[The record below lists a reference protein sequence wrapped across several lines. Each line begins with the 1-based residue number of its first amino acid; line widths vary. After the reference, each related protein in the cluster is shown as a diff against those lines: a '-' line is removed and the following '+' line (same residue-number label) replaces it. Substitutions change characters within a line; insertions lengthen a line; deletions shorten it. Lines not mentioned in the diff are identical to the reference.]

1 MNLIP
6 LTHRLKNP
14 NAIENLC
21 QGVMRRGFVNAHCLR
36 RIYEISPPTRTNPLT
51 HEERE
56 DITVFLL
63 TFLFNV
69 SGIIDNLSWIWFYE
83 KKICE
88 KEDPEKFKFKVHL
101 FDKDFKKYLTDE
113 VKKELQIFNKWQNH
127 IKNFRDPIAHRI
139 PLYVIPYFLD
149 EEGARKHKLLVE
161 KFNNETDIDERK
173 RLLEEM
179 DNCGVYEPA
188 YMHSFSEES
197 PLVAMHPQLL
207 ADTNTII
214 ELIKIIQCNL

>member
-1 MNLIP
+1 
-6 LTHRLKNP
+6 
-14 NAIENLC
+14 
-21 QGVMRRGFVNAHCLR
+21 MRRGFVNAHCLR

-127 IKNFRDPIAHRI
+127 IKN
-139 PLYVIPYFLD
+139 
-149 EEGARKHKLLVE
+149 
-161 KFNNETDIDERK
+161 
-173 RLLEEM
+173 LLEKLRLH
-179 DNCGVYEPA
+179 NR
-188 YMHSFSEES
+188 SQ
-197 PLVAMHPQLL
+197 LVAYAVRNGL
-207 ADTNTII
+207 A
-214 ELIKIIQCNL
+214 IK